1 MEKRVFKIAFLFL
14 SFCATFSAI
23 AQLPS
28 QKDQLR
34 IQIWADLDP
43 FPGKFGDDADGKEL
57 TFTEEHEIEEL
68 AVANEEA
75 GSSAEDASQSPD
87 SSETP
92 EWLREVFGFAI
103 DRAKEVTPFILSGM
117 LYGWNFEYT
126 PSDKA
131 RKVSE
136 YFEFSEVHQFD
147 HEVNRID
154 YHSPVV
160 QDGKLLVWAYCDR
173 NRAQKLSYERWT
185 SIVHPHV
192 QGTGTGSVE
201 DGFEGIRAACSE
213 AVKNAVREHWRI
225 YEKNKPKE
233 ISGSVLLINN
243 PRIYIKDGKY
253 VVVLDFFMETDK
265 ITRYNYY

>member
-1 MEKRVFKIAFLFL
+1 MEKRVFKIAFLL
-14 SFCATFSAI
+14 ISFCTMFGAM

-43 FPGKFGDDADGKEL
+43 FPGKFEDDTAQEEYS
-57 TFTEEHEIEEL
+57 FTEEHEIDDLENDAAASENQE
-68 AVANEEA
+68 VQ
-75 GSSAEDASQSPD
+75 SSDPSD
-87 SSETP
+87 TP
-92 EWLREVFGFAI
+92 EWLKEVFGFAI

-117 LYGWNFEYT
+117 LYGWTFEYT
-126 PSDKA
+126 PSDKS

-136 YFEFSEVHQFD
+136 YFEFNEVHSFD
-147 HEVNRID
+147 YEVNKIE
-154 YHSPVV
+154 YHAPVV
-160 QDGKLLVWAYCDR
+160 KDGKLLVWAYCDR
-173 NRAQKLSYERWT
+173 NGAQKLSYERWS

-201 DGFEGIRAACSE
+201 DGFEGIRAACGE

-233 ISGSVLLINN
+233 ITGSVLLINN